1 VDSEP
6 LVHAAQL
13 IADLLGKDV
22 YIVGTCYGTLS
33 LSMTIFGAF
42 KIIER
47 VSPNV
52 RK

>member
-1 VDSEP
+1 MSAEP
-6 LVHAAQL
+6 WVHAAQL
-13 IADLLGKDV
+13 LADLLDKDV

-33 LSMTIFGAF
+33 LSTTIFGAF